1 MEFIKKY
8 KFILIG
14 LLVVILGCLVYFFL
28 IRKPVTNET
37 SNGLNFRIINN
48 NTDEDKGKSYFL
60 YSDQNYSYYLKD
72 NNPDKVFI
80 LISSNGILED
90 EMYKISLEMF
100 KNNETEFNING
111 SDLRINN
118 VKYCLYKW
126 EITIDE
132 FNEKMEVEKV
142 PLNNIAFKATD
153 YKKKENSNRTLYY
166 TDENGVKIYNENLEK
181 IEVNDID
188 LAKFL
193 KDNNL
198 PSDYVYNIFKEEE
211 SNIDNPVYLIGD
223 STKPTMIKA
232 TQYKNL
238 KLSCYFENNEIF
250 YVLSYEEERAKE

>member
-1 MEFIKKY
+1 MLTLEEIENISFRKSRPGGYRAEEVDDFVDKVIKKV
-8 KFILIG
+8 KALESENRE
-14 LLVVILGCLVYFFL
+14 L
-28 IRKPVTNET
+28 E
-37 SNGLNFRIINN
+37 SRI
-48 NTDEDKGKSYFL
+48 
-60 YSDQNYSYYLKD
+60 D
-72 NNPDKVFI
+72 N
-80 LISSNGILED
+80 L
-90 EMYKISLEMF
+90 
-100 KNNETEFNING
+100 
-111 SDLRINN
+111 
-118 VKYCLYKW
+118 
-126 EITIDE
+126 
-132 FNEKMEVEKV
+132 NEKIQEYKEKEDSKR
-142 PLNNIAFKATD
+142 I
-153 YKKKENSNRTLYY
+153 LYY

-238 KLSCYFENNEIF
+238 KVSCYFENNEIF